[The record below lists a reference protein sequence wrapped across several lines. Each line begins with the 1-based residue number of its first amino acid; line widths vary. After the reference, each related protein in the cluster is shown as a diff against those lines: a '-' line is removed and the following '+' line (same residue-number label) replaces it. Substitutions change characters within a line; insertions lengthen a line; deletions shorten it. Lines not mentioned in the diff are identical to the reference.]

1 MAAASATVDGIA
13 RVPLERTF
21 DLATPLTP
29 VGFYPKFGPL
39 PATIEVRDQ
48 TGPWD
53 APGQTRQLIL
63 SDGGYVIE
71 HLKLVERPSRFSYEL
86 TDFQKLFGKLVSGA
100 RAQWEFTAVPGGTRI
115 RWTYTFHPFPQP
127 VARVVVGAIVKL
139 FWGPYM
145 KKVLPGIINEVESR
159 A

>member
-1 MAAASATVDGIA
+1 MAGSSATVDGVA
-13 RVPLERTF
+13 KASLERTF
-21 DLATPLTP
+21 DIATPLTP

-48 TGPWD
+48 TGNWD

-71 HLKLVERPSRFSYEL
+71 HLRVVERPSRIGYEL
-86 TDFQKLFGKLVSGA
+86 SDFQKLFGRLVSGA
-100 RAQWEFTAVPGGTRI
+100 SAEWEFTAVSGGTRI
-115 RWTYTFHPFPQP
+115 RWTYTFHPFPKP
-127 VARVVVGAIVKL
+127 VARLLVGAIVKL

-145 KKVLPGIINEVESR
+145 KKVLPGIIREVESR